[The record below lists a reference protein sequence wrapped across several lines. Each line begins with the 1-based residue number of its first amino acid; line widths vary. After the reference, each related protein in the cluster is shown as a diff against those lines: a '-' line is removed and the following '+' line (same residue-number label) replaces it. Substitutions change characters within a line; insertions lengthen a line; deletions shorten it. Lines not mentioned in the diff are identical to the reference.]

1 VFTAWSVSGY
11 PHDNVGQ
18 WWQITFPAKRNL
30 NSLQVSLLAE
40 SKKRSRITK
49 LRVSTQAGSR
59 VSTLR
64 NTEDLQQIKVPAGPT
79 SWLRLT
85 ILSVTKGTDELY
97 GPGLREVT
105 VPGLPITSVAALPDD
120 AQKFFSG
127 AGPSNQTFVLTR
139 DRDDPLAALDTDPE
153 QQLARRFVV
162 QRGAD
167 FAVRGTAVASTGF
180 QLPAGATAK
189 PNLNLACGTGPT
201 IMIDGH
207 PYPTALHGS
216 PYSYTSGQPVDM
228 WLCDLRPIH
237 LSAGPHTIRSV
248 PGYLPLRVATMTITS
263 PDAQPSA
270 STATRQG
277 TPRKWGNEHRT
288 ISLPAGPAVVL
299 TVHENFNASWSAT
312 LDGRRLSPIRVD
324 GWQQGFVVPA
334 GPAGTV
340 VLTNSPGIAL
350 QRQLIVA
357 AALVLLLL
365 LAAAIPAR
373 RLRPAPTAA
382 RDLPRWLGA
391 VAGVGAAALAL
402 LFTAGPAVA
411 AAVPAAALLVWL
423 TRREAPL
430 LLIGVLAAATVL
442 EVTEHQH
449 FVASGQGAFSPAAQ
463 ICVAAALGLGV
474 LLSVPV
480 LRPRPRQDGPETPAR
495 TATDQPHGQSASP
508 AQDL

>member
-1 VFTAWSVSGY
+1 
-11 PHDNVGQ
+11 
-18 WWQITFPAKRNL
+18 
-30 NSLQVSLLAE
+30 
-40 SKKRSRITK
+40 
-49 LRVSTQAGSR
+49 
-59 VSTLR
+59 
-64 NTEDLQQIKVPAGPT
+64 
-79 SWLRLT
+79 
-85 ILSVTKGTDELY
+85 
-97 GPGLREVT
+97 
-105 VPGLPITSVAALPDD
+105 
-120 AQKFFSG
+120 
-127 AGPSNQTFVLTR
+127 
-139 DRDDPLAALDTDPE
+139 
-153 QQLARRFVV
+153 
-162 QRGAD
+162 
-167 FAVRGTAVASTGF
+167 
-180 QLPAGATAK
+180 
-189 PNLNLACGTGPT
+189 
-201 IMIDGH
+201 
-207 PYPTALHGS
+207 
-216 PYSYTSGQPVDM
+216 
-228 WLCDLRPIH
+228 
-237 LSAGPHTIRSV
+237 
-248 PGYLPLRVATMTITS
+248 
-263 PDAQPSA
+263 
-270 STATRQG
+270 
-277 TPRKWGNEHRT
+277 
-288 ISLPAGPAVVL
+288 VL

-423 TRREAPL
+423 TRRAAPL

-495 TATDQPHGQSASP
+495 TATDQPHEQGASP